1 MNRIIWMGI
10 GVAIGVIA
18 FRKVTEAQSALGPEG
33 LNRAVGRL
41 ADGLFDFADAVR
53 DGMGERESE
62 LRTALGIDD
71 GNGYCCRR
79 RCRPPGCGPALAG
92 RELVSTVPVTGA
104 PARRSPRDGHQ
115 IDGPGSVPVLSLS
128 RAAQTRAT

>member
-18 FRKVTEAQSALGPEG
+18 FRKISTAQSALGPEG

-53 DGMGERESE
+53 EGMGEREAE
-62 LRTALGIDD
+62 LRSALGIDTAIGGGVD
-71 GNGYCCRR
+71 A
-79 RCRPPGCGPALAG
+79 ALVSGIAG
-92 RELVSTVPVTGA
+92 RRDAV
-104 PARRSPRDGHQ
+104 RR
-115 IDGPGSVPVLSLS
+115 
-128 RAAQTRAT
+128 